1 MLLRLRNLVTD
12 GLDGQIRHICDLLLR
27 KWQLNVI
34 ERDQGGVF
42 ALTFDKKRK
51 RIDQEYFSGASRHL
65 NRNIPR

>member
-34 ERDQGGVF
+34 ERDPIGVF
-42 ALTFDKKRK
+42 ALASGKKRK

-65 NRNIPR
+65 NRNSPR